1 LAKKAKA
8 SRIWAVGLAAA
19 SMGVTGSIRSA
30 PGGSFVVT
38 LLLLVPASVAVALL
52 CAPVEALG
60 RRLERLRISAGWA
73 VALSVARDATVIGLY
88 EAYERIA
95 DSPTGPHALVIQG
108 CGLLGVLAVAAAVHR
123 RLARR
128 FEVGLRL
135 WSGTFLIGAAVELGI
150 LDAVMFPG
158 EHIVFHHVLF
168 ATIVLAFAVG
178 WLLVTPLLRVAR
190 WPIAAALTICLLA
203 SGWSFAR
210 NPDRWSKLMATH
222 ASHQRVVSLARWLL
236 DRDGDGYS
244 AVLGGGDCDD
254 GDAKTYPLSAKGH
267 DCLGWLPA
275 PTPTTPVPRA
285 AGPTV
290 PPTTIVLVTIDAF
303 RCGFGAGAS
312 PLAGACP
319 ALARLASEGWSRL
332 DAHANF
338 PVTARSMTALHTGDL
353 YANPE
358 RAVPRPSRLAAFF
371 SHHGYATTAILTH
384 PYALV
389 DRDVRNAFDSVD
401 EHLVRAASDPSGATA
416 GRVTDSV
423 LSVLAAS
430 SGPALVWAHYFDP
443 HAPYVVR
450 DGDVFVGNDPSTYAI
465 EVRRTDAAIGRL
477 AEALSHRADAGRVLL
492 FVTAD
497 HGEAFGEHGIRH
509 HGHDLHEEVLRVPM
523 IAWTAGPDHRAL
535 GSGVL
540 PASTVQIASYLEQ
553 TVTGAPQV
561 EDATVFARI
570 PTEDDGQMALI
581 SDGMKLILHRKLNFV
596 ELYDLAHDPDE
607 QVDLASARPDEVARL
622 GHRLA
627 GFYYELVARKQRD
640 LNLLAHS
647 GAR

>member
-1 LAKKAKA
+1 M
-8 SRIWAVGLAAA
+8 GL
-19 SMGVTGSIRSA
+19 TGSIRSA

-38 LLLLVPASVAVALL
+38 LLLLLPASLTVALL
-52 CAPVEALG
+52 CRPVEALG
-60 RRLERLRISAGWA
+60 RRLARLRISAGLA
-73 VALSVARDATVIGLY
+73 VALSIVRDASVMGLY
-88 EAYERIA
+88 VAYERIA

-108 CGLLGVLAVAAAVHR
+108 CGLLGAIAVAAAVR
-123 RLARR
+123 QRLARR
-128 FEVGLRL
+128 FQVNLQL
-135 WSGTFLIGAAVELGI
+135 WSGTFLIGAAIEVGI
-150 LDAVMFPG
+150 VDALMFPG

-168 ATIVLAFAVG
+168 TASLLAFAVG
-178 WLLVTPLLRVAR
+178 WLLVTPLFQVAR
-190 WPIAAALTICLLA
+190 WPLAVAISLCLA
-203 SGWSFAR
+203 ISGWSFGRSA
-210 NPDRWSKLMATH
+210 DHWSKLMATH
-222 ASHQRVVSLARWLL
+222 ASHQRVVSLARLLL

-254 GDAKTYPLSAKGH
+254 GDPKAYPLSTKGH
-267 DCLGWLPA
+267 DCLGWLPSAA
-275 PTPTTPVPRA
+275 PTMPVERASTPTE
-285 AGPTV
+285 

-303 RCGFGAGAS
+303 RCGFGAGPS
-312 PLAGACP
+312 PLAQACP
-319 ALARLASEGWSRL
+319 VLSRLANEGWSRL

-371 SHHGYATTAILTH
+371 SQHGFATTAILTH

-389 DRDVRNAFDSVD
+389 DRDVRNAFDTVD
-401 EHLVRAASDPSGATA
+401 ERLVRAASDPSGVTA
-416 GRVTDSV
+416 ERVTDSV
-423 LSVLAAS
+423 LTALAGS

-450 DGDVFVGNDPSTYAI
+450 DGDVFDGNDESAYAL

-477 AEALSHRADAGRVLL
+477 AAALSRRADAGRVLL

-497 HGEAFGEHGIRH
+497 HGEAFGEHGLRH

-535 GSGVL
+535 GSPAM
-540 PASTVQIASYLEQ
+540 PASTVQIAAYLEQ
-553 TVTGAPQV
+553 SITGAPLV

-581 SDGMKLILHRKLNFV
+581 SDGMKLIVHRKLNFV
-596 ELYDLAHDPDE
+596 ELYDLSRDPDE

-627 GFYYELVARKQRD
+627 GFAYELHGRKQRD